1 MHMRWFALAAAA
13 GLVMASTTAQAGR
26 RCDGDFELVRG
37 AWVST
42 RYCRAAQIAIVGREV
57 GFRVSAEDILRS
69 PSKAE
74 EICRFVG
81 SDIRVQPACEMASGL
96 LQLSF

>member
-1 MHMRWFALAAAA
+1 MRLFALAAVA
-13 GLVMASTTAQAGR
+13 GLVVASTTAQAGH

-57 GFRVSAEDILRS
+57 GFRVSPEEILRS

-81 SDIRVQPACEMASGL
+81 NDIRAQPACDMAGGL